1 MPQMIGKNVLIQII
15 LTLVG
20 SMVGFASLSL
30 SARLFGPF
38 ILGHLAYVFGL
49 TGLIFAFSDLGLSK
63 AQIHFT
69 AASNSAKKTL
79 GTFLLLKSGLLLATT
94 LAALIIA
101 LVTGPGQFE
110 GVFLIVLASELLT
123 RLAEGIFVTFE
134 GLQLSWPQNLA
145 RLIAKF
151 FRLIAI
157 VAIGLRL
164 SSILGFGLT
173 YLAEAVVLI
182 LLAFWLVGRFLPLK
196 TEPGLMKKYFKYSLP
211 FFVIVP
217 FSYAQTNLLTV
228 LLKHFHSAIEVGFF
242 SAAFSLAMYLKLLF
256 GTVMIF
262 FFPKISN
269 LFGQNKLKEIEY
281 YLNLSLK
288 YQLAIFTPLFIVG
301 FLLRQEIIGLVLGE
315 AFSPSIAVFAWALL
329 GAFVLL
335 IINPYDYVLYATKN
349 HARLVLV
356 NIIGLGLVIAL
367 SVYLMKV
374 LALGAVGAA
383 LVNLITW
390 IISGLYAIFLVK
402 KHLKFS
408 FYKQSLSFI
417 VPAVVL
423 ILIVDSFF
431 NYSQSSLIIK
441 ATLSF
446 ASALVYWLFLYM
458 VKLIKPIDISYF
470 VSLVKPK

>member
-1 MPQMIGKNVLIQII
+1 MIGKNVLVQII

-20 SMVGFASLSL
+20 SVVGFASLSL

-69 AASNSAKKTL
+69 AAFNSAKKTL

-101 LVTGPGQFE
+101 LVTGPRQFE

-315 AFSPSIAVFAWALL
+315 AFSPSIPVFAWALL

-349 HARLVLV
+349 HVRLVLV

-367 SVYLMKV
+367 SFYLIKV

-390 IISGLYAIFLVK
+390 TVSGLYAIFLVK
-402 KHLKFS
+402 KHLGFS
-408 FYKQSLSFI
+408 FYR
-417 VPAVVL
+417 PAVSL
-423 ILIVDSFF
+423 ILPAA
-431 NYSQSSLIIK
+431 II
-441 ATLSF
+441 TLSLNF
-446 ASALVYWLFLYM
+446 AFSVYPVNLWLKLVLACGSGLLYWVYLYLTKFL
-458 VKLIKPIDISYF
+458 KPADLSYF
-470 VSLVKPK
+470 ISLFKR